1 MTNSSTK
8 HRPVETLL
16 IVGTASVLSSLD
28 LFVVNIAFSS
38 IKQSFADTTNQALS
52 WVLSAYSILFAA
64 MMIPAGRLADR
75 YGRKRVFRLGLVVF
89 GVASAACALAPS
101 VSMLILAR
109 AVKGIGAA
117 MMVPTSLGLVLA
129 AYPREKHTQM
139 VGVWAATGA
148 VAAALGP
155 VVGGAL
161 VHLDWRL
168 IFLINVPFV
177 AVATW
182 RSKELVDTAYGGADV
197 PDLLGSSLL
206 ALGIGAIVAAISYAP
221 DWGALSPSFLVTSSV
236 GVVLLAWFVRRCRT
250 SASPALDLRLFR
262 IPTFAVA
269 TIGMGCFYI
278 GFAMMLLGGT
288 LFLTSVWQ
296 WDTLVAGA
304 GFAWG
309 PATAA
314 VTALVAGRLSVPP
327 RYATIVGGGLFV
339 LAAFWWYALLDQVP
353 TWTTHFLPA
362 SLLFGA
368 AAGIAQTGFLAG
380 GTASLPASEYATGT
394 AILNTARQ
402 LGGAVGVALFVA
414 LTGTA
419 TLASQYAP
427 AWLAIACF
435 GLVTCL
441 SAFALRAH
449 RAAAPA

>member
-1 MTNSSTK
+1 MTTSSSK
-8 HRPVETLL
+8 PRPLETLL
-16 IVGTASVLSSLD
+16 VVGTASVLSSLD

-38 IKQSFADTTNQALS
+38 IKESFPDTTNQALS
-52 WVLSAYSILFAA
+52 WVLSVYSILFAA
-64 MMIPAGRLADR
+64 MMIPSGRLADR

-89 GVASAACALAPS
+89 GIASAACALAPS
-101 VSMLILAR
+101 IAMLVLAR
-109 AVKGIGAA
+109 AIKGVGAA

-129 AYPREKHTQM
+129 AYPRDQHTQM

-168 IFLINVPFV
+168 IFLINVPLV

-182 RSKELVDTAYGGADV
+182 RSKGLVDTDYGGGDT
-197 PDLLGSSLL
+197 PDLWGSSLL

-221 DWGALSPSFLVTSSV
+221 EWGFASPRFVLTTFV
-236 GVVLLAWFVRRCRT
+236 GVVLLAWFVWRCRT
-250 SASPALDLRLFR
+250 SSSPALDLRLFR
-262 IPTFAVA
+262 IPTFVVA

-288 LFLTSVWQ
+288 LFLTSVWR

-314 VTALVAGRLSVPP
+314 VTALVAGRRNVSP
-327 RYATIVGGGLFV
+327 RYATILGGCLFV
-339 LAAFWWYALLDQVP
+339 LASFWWYAMLDEAP
-353 TWTTHFLPA
+353 AWPTHFLPA
-362 SLLFGA
+362 SILFGA

-380 GTASLPASEYATGT
+380 GTASLPPSEYATGT

-427 AWLAIACF
+427 AWLAIAGF

-441 SAFALRAH
+441 SSFALRAP
-449 RAAAPA
+449 RTA